1 VAETLSLPGFVNA
14 HCHAF
19 QRALR
24 GRGGGADF
32 WAWRELMLEEAGLQT
47 PATVRRNYVDVYREL
62 RASGYTAVGE
72 FHYLGLDEA
81 LAAVEAAEEAGI
93 RIALLL
99 AAYERGGLPRFRQ
112 ESVTEYLRQVEE
124 LRGRGIAVG
133 LAPHSVR
140 AVTASW
146 LEEIGR
152 YAAAEQLPLHVHADE
167 QPREIEECLAE
178 HGVRPIELL
187 TRTGCLTERTT
198 VVHATHADGAEL
210 DLLAQAGARICA
222 CPTTEANLGDGFLP
236 VERVCTRSVGICIGS
251 DSNVRID
258 PLEELRELEGI
269 ARRQSGR
276 RNVISTETLLC
287 FGADEGAG
295 ALGLEQWDDVEID
308 LGHPSLRGVED
319 VFEGLVAGCGADV
332 FVGD

>member
-1 VAETLSLPGFVNA
+1 VAETLSLPGFVDA

-24 GRGGGADF
+24 GRGGGGDF
-32 WAWRELMLEEAGLQT
+32 WAWRELMLAEAERQT
-47 PATVRRNYVDVYREL
+47 PELVRREYVEVYREL
-62 RASGYTAVGE
+62 LAAGYTAVGE
-72 FHYLGLDEA
+72 FHYLGFDEA

-93 RIALLL
+93 RLVLLL

-112 ESVTEYLRQVEE
+112 ESAAEYLRQVED

-133 LAPHSVR
+133 VAPHSVR
-140 AVTASW
+140 ACSAGW

-152 YAAAEQLPLHVHADE
+152 YAAAERLPLHVHADE

-187 TRTGCLTERTT
+187 DRTGCLSERTT
-198 VVHATHADGAEL
+198 VVHATHADSAEL
-210 DLLAQAGARICA
+210 DLVARAGARVCA

-236 VERVCTRSVGICIGS
+236 VERVCTRSIGICIGS

-276 RNVISTETLLC
+276 RNVIASETLLC

-295 ALGLEQWDDVEID
+295 ALGLEEWADVEVD
-308 LGHPSLRGVED
+308 LGHRSLRGVED

-332 FVGD
+332 FLQL